1 MKNILKLT
9 DFFSYKDKIFLISIF
24 FGAFIVSIV
33 ETFSLGSVAGFV
45 VTLTDPKSA
54 IELIPFQKLKF
65 HLQSLNHYDF
75 IIVTTVSLIV
85 IFIAKNIF
93 VLMFQYINMYIEKN
107 IYVKLCQKLLISY
120 LNRPYIF
127 HVENN
132 SNTLIN
138 SVLSEVARALSSIFL
153 IIKLLR
159 EFLVLTL
166 LFSTLIFIDHKLIFI
181 IILTMGSASFLFFIS
196 IKNLSEKLGIK
207 QKYFSENRLKT
218 LNEIFGLIK
227 IIKLSNA
234 SEIFLKKFNK
244 LNMKKTSVE
253 NSNKFIG
260 LMPRS
265 LLELFAIITISIVIF
280 FFIYFEYDFKNIIPT
295 LTLLAV
301 LLVRSIP
308 AFGVINTYQMNY
320 NIINNQLNLF

>member
-1 MKNILKLT
+1 
-9 DFFSYKDKIFLISIF
+9 
-24 FGAFIVSIV
+24 
-33 ETFSLGSVAGFV
+33 
-45 VTLTDPKSA
+45 
-54 IELIPFQKLKF
+54 
-65 HLQSLNHYDF
+65 
-75 IIVTTVSLIV
+75 
-85 IFIAKNIF
+85 
-93 VLMFQYINMYIEKN
+93 MFQYINMYIEKN

-244 LNMKKTSVE
+244 LEYEKTSVE

-260 LMPRS
+260 LMPD
-265 LLELFAIITISIVIF
+265 LF
-280 FFIYFEYDFKNIIPT
+280 
-295 LTLLAV
+295 
-301 LLVRSIP
+301 
-308 AFGVINTYQMNY
+308 
-320 NIINNQLNLF
+320 